1 MRPYISIKDTD
12 GTEFQATHLTA
23 EPEVEA
29 NGNIFYCVVAYD
41 ANRGLRKN
49 VYGSRTLENA
59 ILELDAMLEEL
70 VPVVTKAA
78 VEARKREN
86 EEE

>member
-23 EPEVEA
+23 EPEVEV

-70 VPVVTKAA
+70 VPVMTKAA
-78 VEARKREN
+78 VEAWEREN

>member
-78 VEARKREN
+78 LKAWEREN

>member
-23 EPEVEA
+23 EPEVEV
-29 NGNIFYCVVAYD
+29 NGDVFYCVVAYD
-41 ANRGLRKN
+41 ANHGLKKN
-49 VYGSRTLENA
+49 IYGSRTMENA

-78 VEARKREN
+78 VEAWKREN